1 MFEHCVSIPAIRTSV
16 NVKILSQRNIRS
28 YLSLTDQQL
37 TYLLLFN
44 AGILIVVAVGVAL
57 GVLLG
62 GLLLI
67 FVVVYMRRSVD
78 EYS

>member
-1 MFEHCVSIPAIRTSV
+1 MRVISLHDQHTSYSLDVDIISRCVMSFYVSKYKRTC
-16 NVKILSQRNIRS
+16 L
-28 YLSLTDQQL
+28 LP
-37 TYLLLFN
+37 TYPLITHLC

-67 FVVVYMRRSVD
+67 FVVVYMRR
-78 EYS
+78 

>member
-1 MFEHCVSIPAIRTSV
+1 MISILMIVLMST
-16 NVKILSQRNIRS
+16 LSADVFSRCMSPNTNLPVYCLPVHLIAH
-28 YLSLTDQQL
+28 LC
-37 TYLLLFN
+37 

-67 FVVVYMRRSVD
+67 FVVVYMRR
-78 EYS
+78 